1 MDQQDTFDITIV
13 PPDNSSSVPIYF
25 GTGHRVSPNGYYSP
39 AGSSAGSSTP
49 GTPYKPLLDLNAVNV
64 NLQAG
69 VNNPNFFELHQHHGF
84 YSEGASP
91 LSHSGLSP
99 VTQSF
104 GGLSLSDGNPSS
116 VDHGARAS
124 SVSYEDSSQIFSE
137 MPRGPIIHPPF
148 ESPCPSPG
156 RQSLSPL
163 IIPQQLQASQNAS
176 YVAGDPDDEFLRSI
190 FIFGDE
196 RSPSSID
203 LRTPPSASHSEP
215 SSLYTSWGS
224 PSPSSTTDL
233 PHPFV
238 FDTAEHGAHSVPSI
252 DGRLSQRRNTHSG
265 GKSGFMDVPGSDRG
279 RQDERAPPSPS
290 SSRRSSPY
298 PSHHHHTPGL
308 SSSSLSPHSAIDSSH
323 LSVPDREFFCGIP
336 SPGDA
341 VRRRHSFTHTGR
353 PAETPFLHANEP
365 NLSLSSTSAERPMR
379 KVASQAGIKASEA
392 RRTKEARFACVL
404 CNQTFTTN
412 HNLKNH
418 VNVHLGLKDHSCPR
432 CRREFTTQS
441 VMQRHLKTCKA
452 PEF

>member
-1 MDQQDTFDITIV
+1 MNQEDTFDITVV

-25 GTGHRVSPNGYYSP
+25 GTGHRVPDGYYSP

-49 GTPYKPLLDLNAVNV
+49 ETPFKPLLDLNAVNF

-69 VNNPNFFELHQHHGF
+69 VNIPNFFERPQHQNF

-91 LSHSGLSP
+91 FSPSGLSP

-104 GGLSLSDGNPSS
+104 GGLSLSDGIPSS
-116 VDHGARAS
+116 VDHGARA
-124 SVSYEDSSQIFSE
+124 YEASSQIFGE
-137 MPRGPIIHPPF
+137 MPRRPIIYPTP

-163 IIPQQLQASQNAS
+163 IIPQQLGQNPS
-176 YVAGDPDDEFLRSI
+176 YVAGSPSGYVSDDEFIRSI
-190 FIFGDE
+190 FNFDDE
-196 RSPSSID
+196 RSASSID
-203 LRTPPSASHSEP
+203 SRTPPSASHSEP
-215 SSLYTSWGS
+215 SSLLTSWGS
-224 PSPSSTTDL
+224 PSPSSATDL
-233 PHPFV
+233 PHPLV
-238 FDTAEHGAHSVPSI
+238 FETGEQRVCRVQSI
-252 DGRLSQRRNTHSG
+252 NGGLAQRRNSHSG
-265 GKSGFMDVPGSDRG
+265 GRSGFMNVPGPDRG

-323 LSVPDREFFCGIP
+323 LSVPDRDFFCGLQ
-336 SPGDA
+336 GDG
-341 VRRRHSFTHTGR
+341 VRRRHSFTQTGR
-353 PAETPFLHANEP
+353 PAETPFLHSND
-365 NLSLSSTSAERPMR
+365 SLSSTSDERPIR

-392 RRTKEARFACVL
+392 RRTKEARFVCVL

-418 VNVHLGLKDHSCPR
+418 VNVHLGLRDHSCTR

-441 VMQRHLKTCKA
+441 VLQRHLKTCKA
-452 PEF
+452 PEHF